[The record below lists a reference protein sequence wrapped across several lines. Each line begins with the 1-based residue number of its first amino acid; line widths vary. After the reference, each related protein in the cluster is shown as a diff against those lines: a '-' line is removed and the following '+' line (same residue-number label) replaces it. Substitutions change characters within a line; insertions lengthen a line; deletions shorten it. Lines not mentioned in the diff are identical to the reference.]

1 MENTNKVSKEGL
13 FHKKKLIR
21 SAVPFLAL
29 YFMFFIYLPSD
40 SFINNSIDFH
50 FAYQYF
56 IGYGVLF
63 FLGFT
68 VVSILVAMLLPGTVH
83 RIFMALVTGLDICV
97 YIQYVFLNQNLIL
110 LDGET
115 VAWERHKT
123 FATVTL
129 IVWIAILF
137 LFPVLQIKFA
147 KGYEKIRVKLPFFLF
162 AMQFVSLIIM
172 IILAG
177 SEIFKVKADFMSG
190 QEQFVVSSR
199 KNVIVFML
207 DAVDNI
213 YFEKILAENPE
224 EFQGYEDFTLYNNTC
239 SVFDSTPTSTTQMFT
254 GMDFHVELPGTEWYE
269 QAWSSDKAN
278 EFFDRFHRAGYTI
291 NGYSIETDSQS
302 HYIGKFDNCQEYTS
316 MDDMNVDALAMS
328 YEFNKLALYRAL
340 PFVFKK
346 YVAMENVN
354 FNAHFSLKNKVCYDN
369 QDFAKQM
376 KLSLSESD
384 NNYLIVQHLN
394 GTHFPC
400 SDQIGETKYLLEM
413 IRGYMEQMK
422 ELGVYDE
429 ACIIIT
435 SDHGEHNDSHP
446 EFGATPIMMIKRG
459 NSSSEE
465 MTISSAP
472 VYHKDFQAT
481 LLECAGLYDKAAD
494 ESVFGRSMFDI
505 AEDELRERTWYDRG
519 KDSDFEKVQSLS
531 STSWAWSGCNVY
543 FSYTYT
549 GDARDFRKM
558 VAERN
563 ITKIYQMTDNK
574 G

>member
-1 MENTNKVSKEGL
+1 MENR
-13 FHKKKLIR
+13 KKKSENSRLTR
-21 SAVPFLAL
+21 KKFLSSAIPFVAL
-29 YFMFFIYLPSD
+29 YFMFFVYLPSD
-40 SFINNSIDFH
+40 SFINNSIDFQ

-68 VVSILVAMLLPGTVH
+68 LVSVLIAMLLPEAVH

-115 VAWERHKT
+115 VAWEKHSV
-123 FATVTL
+123 FSVVTL
-129 IVWIAILF
+129 VVWIAILVLF
-137 LFPVLQIKFA
+137 LILEVKFDRA
-147 KGYEKIRVKLPFFLF
+147 YEKVKVKLPFFLF
-162 AMQFVSLIIM
+162 AVQFVSLIIM

-177 SEIFKVKADFMSG
+177 TEIFKVKADFMSG
-190 QEQFVVSSR
+190 NEQFVVSSR
-199 KNVIVFML
+199 KNVVVFML

-213 YFEKILAENPE
+213 YFEKILAEEPE
-224 EFQGYEDFTLYNNTC
+224 AFRGYEDFTLYNNTC

-254 GMDFHVELPGTEWYE
+254 GMEFCVELPGTEWYE

-302 HYIGKFDNCQEYTS
+302 HYVGKFDNCQEYTKLED
-316 MDDMNVDALAMS
+316 MDVDALAMS
-328 YEFNKLALYRAL
+328 FEFNKLALYRAL

-346 YVAMENVN
+346 YVAMENVD

-369 QDFAKQM
+369 QDFAEQM
-376 KLSLSESD
+376 QLTLSDSSK
-384 NNYLIVQHLN
+384 NYLIIQHLN

-400 SDQIGETKYLLEM
+400 SDQIGETKYLLE
-413 IRGYMEQMK
+413 ILRDYMNQMK
-422 ELGVYDE
+422 ELGVYDN
-429 ACIIIT
+429 ASIIIT
-435 SDHGEHNDSHP
+435 SDHGEHNDAHP
-446 EFGATPIMMIKRG
+446 EFGATPILMIKRS
-459 NSSSEE
+459 NVSSDE
-465 MTISSAP
+465 MTISGAP

-481 LLECAGLYDKAAD
+481 MLDCAGLYNKAAD
-494 ESVFGRSMFDI
+494 EQFFGRSVFDI
-505 AEDELRERTWYDRG
+505 GEDEQRERTWYDRG

-549 GDARDFRKM
+549 GNVNDLRKM

>member
-1 MENTNKVSKEGL
+1 MEKTQKKSEKSKFTEERL
-13 FHKKKLIR
+13 LR
-21 SAVPFLAL
+21 SAIPFVAL

-56 IGYGVLF
+56 IGYGILF
-63 FLGFT
+63 F
-68 VVSILVAMLLPGTVH
+68 VVATLISVLLVMLLPGAVH

-115 VAWERHKT
+115 VAWEKHRV
-123 FATVTL
+123 FSAVTL
-129 IVWIAILF
+129 IVWIVLLVLF
-137 LFPVLQIKFA
+137 LVMELRFSKF
-147 KGYEKIRVKLPFFLF
+147 YEKIRLKLPFLLF
-162 AMQFVSLIIM
+162 AVQFVSLIIM

-177 SEIFKVKADFMSG
+177 TEIFKVKADFMSG
-190 QEQFVVSSR
+190 REQFVVSSK
-199 KNVIVFML
+199 KNVVVFML

-224 EFQGYEDFTLYNNTC
+224 AFQGYEDFTLYKNTC

-254 GMDFHVELPGTEWYE
+254 GMEFCVELPGTEWYE
-269 QAWSSDKAN
+269 QAWSSDRAN
-278 EFFDRFHRAGYTI
+278 AFFDRFHKAGYTI

-302 HYIGKFDNCQEYTS
+302 HYLGKFDNCQEYTDMAD
-316 MDDMNVDALAMS
+316 MDIDALAMS
-328 YEFNKLALYRAL
+328 FEFNKLALYRAL

-346 YVAMENVN
+346 YVEMENVN

-369 QDFAKQM
+369 QDFAEQ
-376 KLSLSESD
+376 LSLSLSD
-384 NNYLIVQHLN
+384 SDKNYLIVQHLN
-394 GTHFPC
+394 GTHYPC
-400 SDQIGETKYLLEM
+400 SDQIGETEYLLEVL
-413 IRGYMEQMK
+413 RDYMDQMK
-422 ELGVYDE
+422 ELGVYE
-429 ACIIIT
+429 NASIIIT
-435 SDHGEHNDSHP
+435 SDHGEHNDAHP
-446 EFGATPIMMIKRG
+446 EFGATPILMIKKS
-459 NSSSEE
+459 NVSSDE
-465 MTISSAP
+465 MTISDAP

-481 LLECAGLYDKAAD
+481 MLDCAGLYNKATD
-494 ESVFGRSMFDI
+494 EKLFGRSVFDI
-505 AEDELRERTWYDRG
+505 AEDEQRERTWYDRG

-543 FSYTYT
+543 YSYTYT
-549 GDARDFRKM
+549 GDANDLRKM
-558 VAERN
+558 VAARN